1 VTSRPSAVLTG
12 ALLVLLATGCG
23 QEDPALVAARSFD
36 PDPRFNRE
44 FWNREQREDTP
55 LWNEARALCSERFRS
70 SGART
75 PTCKELEIARLEA
88 IVPDDGP
95 RAAPLEPAP
104 KTLDYS
110 QLLDR
115 SAPAPHSALSRS
127 SGGRSR

>member
-1 VTSRPSAVLTG
+1 MTFRLSALLAG
-12 ALLVLLATGCG
+12 ALWGLLSSGCG

-36 PDPRFNRE
+36 PHPRFDRE
-44 FWNREQREDTP
+44 FWNREQRGDTP

-88 IVPDDGP
+88 IVPDGDP
-95 RAAPLEPAP
+95 HALPVEVAP
-104 KTLDYS
+104 KALDYN

-115 SAPAPHSALSRS
+115 SAPAPRSALSRS
-127 SGGRSR
+127 TGGRSR